1 MGDKKAAIII
11 DMPSIQRYIFASN
24 RLRHNIGASYIVKRL
39 YDEPMKEAL
48 EGVKEGED
56 FKIGYKGGGN
66 ALLLFKDSEKA
77 KEFIK
82 KYSKV
87 VMEYFPGVVLAFGM
101 IEDFDE
107 SNTQDSL
114 KRLHYNLKENRS
126 KYLPIVNIN
135 KWGITRDCPE
145 SYESAE
151 VYNSDDENFISKVV
165 KAKLK
170 AFEIGKGYFDS
181 YLEEYK
187 DYIFPSE
194 LSKCTLMG
202 NDKGDDTSNPYIALV
217 HIDGNKMGERFRA
230 CKSIDE
236 LKRLSESVEE
246 TTRQSF
252 KSIVERVIDLHKK
265 GQISLRQ
272 ENGKYLMPLRP
283 IILGGD
289 DITFVCDAKLGLELA
304 KYFIDTFSKGR
315 VSDGKPLN
323 ACGGVF
329 IVKAK
334 YPFFKS
340 YTVAEELTSEAK
352 KVSREKEGSYISF
365 AIAKSG
371 FTGDW
376 KNFSK
381 TYYKATE
388 GNVRFSPYNVEELNE
403 LFKVVYH
410 FKSKWPRSKVYEL
423 RELLFDKKEKIK
435 MFLYEVKE
443 KHKLELEEYED
454 YKEYV
459 WKNGKTPYFDAIE
472 LMEFVP

>member
-1 MGDKKAAIII
+1 MDDKRVAVII
-11 DMPSIQRYIFASN
+11 DVPSIQRYIFGSN
-24 RLRHNIGASYIVKRL
+24 RLKHNIGASYIVKRL

-48 EGVKEGED
+48 IGIKEGED

-66 ALLLFKDSEKA
+66 ALLLFKHPEKA

-87 VMEYFPGVVLAFGM
+87 VMEYFPGVSLAFGM

-107 SNTQDSL
+107 ENTQDSL
-114 KRLHYNLKENRS
+114 RRLHYNLKENKS

-135 KWGITRDCPE
+135 KWGITKDCPE

-151 VYNSDDENFISKVV
+151 VYNPDDKNFISRVV
-165 KAKLK
+165 EAKLE
-170 AFEIGKGYFDS
+170 AFEIGKDDFDS
-181 YLEEYK
+181 YLKEYK
-187 DYIFPSE
+187 DYTFPSE
-194 LSKCTLMG
+194 LSKCTLEE
-202 NDKGDDTSNPYIALV
+202 NDDETENPYIALV

-236 LKRLSESVEE
+236 LKKLSESVENVTKE
-246 TTRQSF
+246 SF
-252 KSIVERVIDLHKK
+252 KAMLNRVIDLHKK
-265 GQISLRQ
+265 DQISLR
-272 ENGKYLMPLRP
+272 EEDGKYLMPLRP

-289 DITFVCDAKLGLELA
+289 DITFVCDAKLGIELA
-304 KYFIDTFSKGR
+304 KYFIDTFSKGK

-323 ACGGVF
+323 ACGGIF

-352 KVSREKEGSYISF
+352 KASREKEGSYISF

-381 TYYKATE
+381 IHYKAIE
-388 GNVRFSPYNVEELNE
+388 GNVRFSPYDVKTLNE
-403 LFKVVYH
+403 LFKVIYH
-410 FKSKWPRSKVYEL
+410 FKEKWPKNKVYEL
-423 RELLFDKKEKIK
+423 RELLFDKKEKVK

-443 KHKLELEEYED
+443 KYKLELEEYED
-454 YKEYV
+454 YKEHI
-459 WKNGKTPYFDAIE
+459 WKNSKTPYFDAIE